1 MKNDQVVT
9 DQSHKPRRAK
19 SREVSSRFLSSP
31 TTTETTTLPSPN
43 HPISPVRRK
52 PVSPF
57 SDARKPKTQL
67 EDSGPTRGLWP
78 SSNSSHKKLDT
89 LADHLG
95 NDRREDRVQR
105 KDSIFDR
112 GRSCREFGS
121 LDNPKEKG
129 RESPKENHLPFL
141 GGSMRYTGKFRF
153 SRKSNS
159 SSSSTSSSSSKFSSS
174 SNVAA
179 PRRFSVDENALYQ
192 KQSRRNSDGFPDTLD
207 SESECSDGSSGMI
220 MGSPN
225 IGSAARKS
233 GVEYMNE
240 IPLRHRR
247 GTSDSNIANPISGDK
262 SPKLNKFTIKNV
274 MRRAHSLTATTQWA
288 LSPGRTGSPTMSVEN
303 KGVPMSF
310 SSLKPPTSPSK
321 TKGVEKLFNMGLDLF
336 KSKKS
341 SSSNVLLVRSNS
353 VSSGSSMTEMGHQ
366 LRLLH
371 NRYLQWRFANARAAV
386 VNQNI
391 ADQAQVNVL
400 YALDALM
407 KLRHSVLQKKVK
419 LQKERLDMRLNL
431 ILYSQLKQLDSW
443 GDMERQH
450 MAAVCTMKEC
460 LHSVVCRV
468 PLVEG
473 AEADTQSAS
482 VALRHASDLTTSIKL
497 LLCNFSPLA
506 EQAAPLLSELAEV
519 AAQEKLLL
527 EECLELFRNIS
538 ILEDGG
544 EAWKETVNLDGFFK
558 EIENVQR
565 DMRAVV
571 LKLVKLIKGKL
582 EKLELSNADQR
593 KVPGCGTGSSSDR
606 TRISVLNSLAKKL
619 KDMMDDFQRL
629 RAKIACEY
637 KATVQRRYFTITGEK
652 ANKETIENLIS
663 SGEGETL
670 LQKAIEEQGRGQ
682 VLDTVQE
689 IQERLGAVKEM
700 EKSLI
705 ELHQVFLYM
714 AALVE
719 AQGQQLNDIEGHV
732 ACANSFVR
740 RGTVQ
745 LEVAKDY
752 QKSTRK
758 CTCIAIVVGT
768 CVIVILLLP
777 ILLHFKS

>member
-78 SSNSSHKKLDT
+78 SSTHKKLDT

-129 RESPKENHLPFL
+129 RESAKESHLPFL

-159 SSSSTSSSSSKFSSS
+159 PSSSTSSSSSKFSSS

-225 IGSAARKS
+225 VGSAARKS
-233 GVEYMNE
+233 GVEVSSKYMNE

-353 VSSGSSMTEMGHQ
+353 VSSSSSNVLLVRSNSVSSGSSMTEMGHQ

-400 YALDALM
+400 YAWDALM

-419 LQKERLDMRLNL
+419 LQKERLDMKLNF
-431 ILYSQLKQLDSW
+431 ILYSQVS
-443 GDMERQH
+443 
-450 MAAVCTMKEC
+450 
-460 LHSVVCRV
+460 
-468 PLVEG
+468 
-473 AEADTQSAS
+473 
-482 VALRHASDLTTSIKL
+482 
-497 LLCNFSPLA
+497 
-506 EQAAPLLSELAEV
+506 
-519 AAQEKLLL
+519 
-527 EECLELFRNIS
+527 
-538 ILEDGG
+538 
-544 EAWKETVNLDGFFK
+544 
-558 EIENVQR
+558 
-565 DMRAVV
+565 
-571 LKLVKLIKGKL
+571 GKL
-582 EKLELSNADQR
+582 RYLKVFVTSLSNW
-593 KVPGCGTGSSSDR
+593 
-606 TRISVLNSLAKKL
+606 IL
-619 KDMMDDFQRL
+619 
-629 RAKIACEY
+629 
-637 KATVQRRYFTITGEK
+637 GEK
-652 ANKETIENLIS
+652 WKGNTW
-663 SGEGETL
+663 
-670 LQKAIEEQGRGQ
+670 
-682 VLDTVQE
+682 
-689 IQERLGAVKEM
+689 
-700 EKSLI
+700 
-705 ELHQVFLYM
+705 
-714 AALVE
+714 
-719 AQGQQLNDIEGHV
+719 QQF
-732 ACANSFVR
+732 A
-740 RGTVQ
+740 
-745 LEVAKDY
+745 
-752 QKSTRK
+752 
-758 CTCIAIVVGT
+758 
-768 CVIVILLLP
+768 
-777 ILLHFKS
+777 